1 MKVFKNQEGLK
12 LSEKCKEDLTT
23 VKLPY
28 VGHQT
33 RGPHSSQLNV
43 LCGRRVSIIEVS
55 KLSVSAFAN
64 TFK

>member
-23 VKLPY
+23 VKVPCI
-28 VGHQT
+28 GHQT
-33 RGPHSSQLNV
+33 RCPHSSQLNV

-55 KLSVSAFAN
+55 N
-64 TFK
+64 